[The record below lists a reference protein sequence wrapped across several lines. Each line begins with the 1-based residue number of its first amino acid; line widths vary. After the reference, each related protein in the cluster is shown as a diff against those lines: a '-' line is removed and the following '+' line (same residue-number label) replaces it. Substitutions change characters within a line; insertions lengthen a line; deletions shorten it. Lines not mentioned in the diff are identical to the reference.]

1 MIHVRTYR
9 ILNAIFQCILHICSH
24 LCAEQWE
31 LKNDRPIVIILAKY
45 DAVNS
50 VMEFGSE
57 GKRLFIGLI
66 LYVI

>member
-1 MIHVRTYR
+1 MHSP
-9 ILNAIFQCILHICSH
+9 CSH

-31 LKNDRPIVIILAKY
+31 LKNDRPIVIILAKC

-50 VMEFGSE
+50 VIEFGSE
-57 GKRLFIGLI
+57 GKTFVYRPI